1 MRIGKAK
8 LQSVSQH
15 MQKQPILWWRN
26 CHCPLFFDGTFFFF
40 FDAFGPVICL
50 FLYKIAFPLWIRRPP
65 SNNHNQ
71 FLQKSTHLLSLQ
83 LDFGTLKDKTDGW
96 LYSKIWGRDFA
107 AVASDV
113 GKNPSDFLSA
123 ILRAKEKWNKQTK
136 TIKKN
141 PPAFFLEQ
149 CGWVL
154 RTSSVFVLKQL
165 VRRHLTLKFSFP
177 VYQLE
182 RADRPPS
189 FSLPC
194 QHPSLTK

>member
-1 MRIGKAK
+1 ME
-8 LQSVSQH
+8 L
-15 MQKQPILWWRN
+15 
-26 CHCPLFFDGTFFFF
+26 FFF

-136 TIKKN
+136 TIKKKPTSLLFGAMWVGFKDLLCFCFKTVGKKTLDFEIFFSCVPAWESW
-141 PPAFFLEQ
+141 PPTFLQ
-149 CGWVL
+149 STL
-154 RTSSVFVLKQL
+154 STSIFN
-165 VRRHLTLKFSFP
+165 
-177 VYQLE
+177 
-182 RADRPPS
+182 
-189 FSLPC
+189 
-194 QHPSLTK
+194 